1 MSRTECQVKVPSIC
15 VPITEPHVMKTCSL
29 SQQLIR
35 LGRDQRGVSA
45 VEFAMVLPLMLTLYL
60 GAVEVSSGVAI
71 DRKVTLTARTV
82 ADLASQVKSID
93 TNTDMQNILKAS
105 AQVIIPY
112 DATKLKVTLS
122 QVKIDA
128 NSNATIDWSCTL
140 NGNKESGSV
149 TVPSALVVPGTWL
162 IWSEV
167 AYSYTPSVGYVVT
180 GTLNL
185 SDRIYMRPRLSA
197 SVPFK
202 STC

>member
-1 MSRTECQVKVPSIC
+1 
-15 VPITEPHVMKTCSL
+15 MKTCSL

-82 ADLASQVKSID
+82 ADLASQAKSID
-93 TNTDMQNILKAS
+93 SNTDMQNILNAS

-112 DATKLKVTLS
+112 DATKLKVTVS

-149 TVPSALVVPGTWL
+149 TVPSALVVPSTWL

>member
-1 MSRTECQVKVPSIC
+1 MT
-15 VPITEPHVMKTCSL
+15 TCSL
-29 SQQLIR
+29 SQQFIR
-35 LGRDQRGVSA
+35 LGGDQRGVSA

-60 GAVEVSSGVAI
+60 GAVEVSTGVAI

-82 ADLASQVKSID
+82 ADLASQAKSID

-112 DATKLKVTLS
+112 DATKLKVTVS

-149 TVPSALVVPGTWL
+149 TVPSALVLPGIWL

-167 AYSYTPSVGYVVT
+167 SYSYTPSIGYVVT

>member
-1 MSRTECQVKVPSIC
+1 
-15 VPITEPHVMKTCSL
+15 
-29 SQQLIR
+29 
-35 LGRDQRGVSA
+35 
-45 VEFAMVLPLMLTLYL
+45 MVLPLMLTLYL
-60 GAVEVSSGVAI
+60 GAVEVSTGVAI

-93 TNTDMQNILKAS
+93 TNTDMQNILNAS

-149 TVPSALVVPGTWL
+149 TVPSALVLPGIWL

-167 AYSYTPSVGYVVT
+167 SYSYQPSIGYVVT

-185 SDRIYMRPRLSA
+185 SDRIYMRPRLTP
-197 SVPFK
+197 SVKFN

>member
-1 MSRTECQVKVPSIC
+1 M
-15 VPITEPHVMKTCSL
+15 
-29 SQQLIR
+29 
-35 LGRDQRGVSA
+35 
-45 VEFAMVLPLMLTLYL
+45 
-60 GAVEVSSGVAI
+60 
-71 DRKVTLTARTV
+71 
-82 ADLASQVKSID
+82 
-93 TNTDMQNILKAS
+93 
-105 AQVIIPY
+105 
-112 DATKLKVTLS
+112 
-122 QVKIDA
+122 
-128 NSNATIDWSCTL
+128 
-140 NGNKESGSV
+140 SGSV